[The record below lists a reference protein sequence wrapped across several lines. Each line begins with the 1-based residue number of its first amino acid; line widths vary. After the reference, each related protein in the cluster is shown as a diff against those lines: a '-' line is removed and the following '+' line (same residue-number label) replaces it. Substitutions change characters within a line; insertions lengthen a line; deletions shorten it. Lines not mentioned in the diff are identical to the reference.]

1 MKKKITRYL
10 CIGGIVLVIILL
22 ALVNGTKRNLDK
34 EFDSGSN
41 IKIENLDTNQIENLK
56 KLCKVWGVIKYY
68 HPDVVSG
75 KVNWDY
81 ELFRVMPEI
90 VDAKNSEEANEI
102 LYQWIDKLGDVEE
115 KSPDGNYKNK
125 KIALK
130 RDLDWIKDTNYLD
143 KDLSALLV
151 EISNSNISK
160 RKKSY
165 VKFDKDSVFAD
176 FKNEDIY
183 EDMKYDD
190 SGYKLLSLFRYWNI
204 IDYYYPYK
212 DIIEENWDG
221 VLNTFIPK
229 FVNAKD
235 ELDYKLTISELTT
248 KIHDSHAVVYDING
262 ALYEYWGN
270 KYAPIEFALV
280 KDNIVIK
287 DILPKYKKDCEL
299 KKGDI
304 ILKIN
309 DKDISEV
316 LNEKSKYISL
326 SRKEAIVNSL
336 KPYLFRTSENSINL
350 TLKRDNKEI
359 TKKVK
364 CYDDTSMFEVEEAS
378 HKLLDGNIG
387 YINPGQLSKGEIDK
401 IMEKFMNTKGLIVDL
416 RYYPSDFIVYTLG
429 EYLVSRPVTFSKI
442 SVANQ
447 SVPGEFVFDED
458 QIVSPD
464 DKKQYKGKVMIL
476 MNECSQS
483 QSEFTVMSLRKG
495 INAKVIGSNSIGAD
509 GNVAEI
515 DLPGGVSTLITGVGV
530 FNPDESQTQRIGLN
544 PDIYVEPTIQG
555 IKDGRDEL
563 LDKAIELIKN

>member
-1 MKKKITRYL
+1 
-10 CIGGIVLVIILL
+10 
-22 ALVNGTKRNLDK
+22 
-34 EFDSGSN
+34 
-41 IKIENLDTNQIENLK
+41 
-56 KLCKVWGVIKYY
+56 
-68 HPDVVSG
+68 
-75 KVNWDY
+75 
-81 ELFRVMPEI
+81 
-90 VDAKNSEEANEI
+90 
-102 LYQWIDKLGDVEE
+102 
-115 KSPDGNYKNK
+115 
-125 KIALK
+125 
-130 RDLDWIKDTNYLD
+130 
-143 KDLSALLV
+143 
-151 EISNSNISK
+151 
-160 RKKSY
+160 
-165 VKFDKDSVFAD
+165 
-176 FKNEDIY
+176 
-183 EDMKYDD
+183 MKYDD

-212 DIIEENWDG
+212 DIIEENWDE

-229 FVNAKD
+229 FINAKD

-262 ALYEYWGN
+262 ALDKYWGN
-270 KYAPIEFALV
+270 KYAPVEFALV

-326 SRKEAIVNSL
+326 SRKEAMVNSL
-336 KPYLFRTSENSINL
+336 QQYLFRTSENSINL

-364 CYDDTSMFEVEEAS
+364 CYNDTSMFEVEEPS

-401 IMEKFMNTKGLIVDL
+401 IMEKFMNTNGLIVDL

-429 EYLVSRPVTFSKI
+429 KYLVSKPATFSKI

-464 DKKQYKGKVMIL
+464 DKKQYKGKIMIL
-476 MNECSQS
+476 MNERSQS

-515 DLPGGVSTLITGVGV
+515 DLPGGVSTLITGIGV
-530 FNPDESQTQRIGLN
+530 FNPDESQTQRVGVN